1 VISDDQLAAEAPED
15 VSVVLAWDMVDR
27 VDAHARRNGFPPLD
41 AKLRGVS
48 EVIFR
53 ISEQHPEATDRLIGQ
68 LQHMIDFTRKTAR

>member
-1 VISDDQLAAEAPED
+1 MISDDQLAAEAPED
-15 VSVVLAWDMVDR
+15 VSVVLAWDLVDR

-53 ISEQHPEATDRLIGQ
+53 I
-68 LQHMIDFTRKTAR
+68 